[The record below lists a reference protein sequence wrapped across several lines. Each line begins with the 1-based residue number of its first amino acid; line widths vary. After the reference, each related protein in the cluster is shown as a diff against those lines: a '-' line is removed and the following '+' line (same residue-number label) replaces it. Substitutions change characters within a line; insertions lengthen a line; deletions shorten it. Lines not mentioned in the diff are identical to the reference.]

1 MWLSCSFM
9 FFVNMIHTGSTLLCG
24 PALLENGQSLEEFM
38 QALIISVATR
48 KKKCRVPQHTREIDM
63 RNSVSGLHSQLTSSI
78 GKWLTSHSK
87 HC

>member
-9 FFVNMIHTGSTLLCG
+9 FFVNMIYTGSTLLCG

-48 KKKCRVPQHTREIDM
+48 KKSAAFHKI
-63 RNSVSGLHSQLTSSI
+63 L
-78 GKWLTSHSK
+78 GK
-87 HC
+87 